1 MRGYDECNIFVASIT
16 TMLKRLA
23 ILSGP
28 VLGILTFFLLQNC
41 GAGTAVSKMALVTV
55 WMAVW
60 WITEALE
67 IGVTSLL
74 PFILLP
80 LLQLMKAEDVALQY
94 FEQTIFLFIGGFFL
108 AYAMEKWNLHHR
120 IAYRIIMI
128 TGSSPVRILA
138 GIMIATYLISWWI
151 SNTAT
156 TLMLLGAVLAI
167 IQHEELFEK
176 HAYKNIAA
184 AYLIALAYSATIG
197 GMATIVGTPTN
208 MIFTGYMEE
217 QFPQNQ
223 VSFLEWCS
231 IGIPFSAIVLLV
243 GFFILKKIF
252 NINNNDTT
260 ADKEFIRNKYLALG
274 KITRE
279 QKTVMLIF
287 AITAVLWITRSGFDL
302 GGINIP
308 GWESCFGKGYI
319 KDSTVAIA
327 MSMLLFIIPSSDKKV
342 FLLQW
347 EDVKR
352 LPFHIILLFG
362 GGFSLAKG
370 IEVSGLGDY
379 LAFQLQFFKDYPLW
393 MIIGV
398 LVILITLMSELASN
412 VATITL
418 MLPILAALSKA
429 INIHPVQLMLPATF
443 AASFGFMLHIAT
455 APNTIVY
462 ATGYVPAKKM
472 MRAGILL
479 NVIAV
484 VLLTIMI
491 MMYDF

>member
-1 MRGYDECNIFVASIT
+1 
-16 TMLKRLA
+16 MLKRLA
-23 ILSGP
+23 IISGP
-28 VLGILTFFLLQNC
+28 VFGILTFFLLQNN
-41 GAGTAVSKMALVTV
+41 GAGISVSKMALVTV

-67 IGVTSLL
+67 IGATSLL
-74 PFILLP
+74 PFVLLP
-80 LLQLMKAEDVALQY
+80 VLQLMKAEDVAMQY
-94 FEQTIFLFIGGFFL
+94 MEQTIFLFIGGFFL

-128 TGSSPVRILA
+128 TGSSPLRILA
-138 GIMIATYLISWWI
+138 GIMLATYLISWWI

-176 HAYKNIAA
+176 KAYKNISA

-197 GMATIVGTPTN
+197 GMATLVGTPTN
-208 MIFTGYMEE
+208 MIFAGYMEE
-217 QFPQNQ
+217 QFPQYQ
-223 VSFLEWCS
+223 VSFLQWS
-231 IGIPFSAIVLLV
+231 SLGIPFSAALLIC
-243 GFFILKKIF
+243 GFFILKMIF
-252 NINNNDTT
+252 HINNNFVT
-260 ADKEFIRNKYLALG
+260 ADKEFIKKKYLALG

-279 QKTVMLIF
+279 QKTVMLVF
-287 AITAVLWITRSGFDL
+287 MVTALLWMTRSGFHI
-302 GGINIP
+302 GGANIP
-308 GWESCFGKGYI
+308 GWENYFGKGYI

-327 MSMLLFIIPSSDKKV
+327 MAMLLFIIPSSDKKG

-370 IEVSGLGDY
+370 IEISGLGNY

-393 MIIGV
+393 MIVGV

-418 MLPILAALSKA
+418 MLPILAALAKA
-429 INIHPVQLMLPATF
+429 IHIHPLQLMLPATF

-462 ATGYVPAKKM
+462 ATGFVPAKKI
-472 MRAGILL
+472 MRAGVLL
-479 NVIAV
+479 NIVAV
-484 VLLTIMI
+484 VLLTLMM
-491 MMYDF
+491 MMYQF